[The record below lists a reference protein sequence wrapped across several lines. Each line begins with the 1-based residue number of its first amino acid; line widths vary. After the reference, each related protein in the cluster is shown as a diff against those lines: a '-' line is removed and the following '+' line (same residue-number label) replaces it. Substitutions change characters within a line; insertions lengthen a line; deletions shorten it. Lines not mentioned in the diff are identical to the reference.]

1 MSDNIVAQKRLMER
15 LHKAGT
21 IKSTQLTK
29 SSLFKEKDEIPT
41 AVPMVNV
48 ALSGRLD
55 GGLTSGLTVLAGP
68 SKHFKTAFGL
78 LMMKAYMDKY
88 PEAICLFYDSEFGT
102 PEHYFSSLNIETD
115 RVIHIPI
122 KNVEELKFD
131 LVKQLEEIETED
143 KVYVL
148 VESIGNLASKKED
161 DDARDEK
168 SVADM
173 TRAKQLKSLFR
184 MVTPYLAMKD
194 VPLVAVNHTYQTQ
207 EMFSKAVVSGG
218 TGVYY
223 SADNIWIIGR
233 QQDKKGTEIQG
244 YHFIINVEKSRF
256 VKEKS
261 KVPIS
266 VTWEGGIKK
275 WSGLLDVALEGGFV
289 VKPTM
294 GWYSKVNME
303 TMEPEAEKV
312 RASDT
317 DTKDFWCGLIDHPKF
332 TKYVEDTYAMGGE
345 GLLQAEDPEPMP
357 VEALIQKKVE
367 DE

>member
-1 MSDNIVAQKRLMER
+1 MSDSIVAQKRLMER
-15 LHKAGT
+15 LHKAGS

-29 SSLFKEKDEIPT
+29 SSLFTEKDVIPT

-55 GGLTSGLTVLAGP
+55 GGLTPGLTVLAGP

-88 PEAICLFYDSEFGT
+88 PDAICLFYDSEFGT
-102 PEHYFSSLNIETD
+102 PEHYFSSLKIDTD
-115 RVIHIPI
+115 RVMHIPI

-131 LVKQLEEIETED
+131 LVKQLEEIAVED
-143 KVYVL
+143 KVYVMID
-148 VESIGNLASKKED
+148 SIGNLASKKEV

-184 MVTPYLAMKD
+184 MVTPYLAMND

-233 QQDKKGTEIQG
+233 QQEKKGTEIEG
-244 YHFIINVEKSRF
+244 YNFIINVEKSRF

-261 KVPIS
+261 KIPIS

-275 WSGLLDVALEGGFV
+275 WSGLLDVALEGEFV

-294 GWYSKVNME
+294 GWYSKVDME
-303 TMEPEAEKV
+303 TGVVEENKV
-312 RASDT
+312 RAAVT
-317 DTKDFWCGLIDHPKF
+317 DTKEFWDGIIDHPKF
-332 TKYVEDTYAMGGE
+332 TKYVEEKYAMGSR
-345 GLLQAEDPEPMP
+345 LLQSIDA
-357 VEALIQKKVE
+357 

>member
-1 MSDNIVAQKRLMER
+1 MID
-15 LHKAGT
+15 
-21 IKSTQLTK
+21 
-29 SSLFKEKDEIPT
+29 
-41 AVPMVNV
+41 
-48 ALSGRLD
+48 
-55 GGLTSGLTVLAGP
+55 
-68 SKHFKTAFGL
+68 
-78 LMMKAYMDKY
+78 
-88 PEAICLFYDSEFGT
+88 
-102 PEHYFSSLNIETD
+102 
-115 RVIHIPI
+115 
-122 KNVEELKFD
+122 
-131 LVKQLEEIETED
+131 
-143 KVYVL
+143 
-148 VESIGNLASKKED
+148 SIGNLASKKEL

-233 QQDKKGTEIQG
+233 QQEKKGTEIEG
-244 YHFIINVEKSRF
+244 YNFIINVEKSRF

-261 KVPIS
+261 KIPIS

-275 WSGLLDVALEGGFV
+275 WSGLLDVALEGEFV

-303 TMEPEAEKV
+303 TGVAEENKV
-312 RASDT
+312 RAVAT
-317 DTKDFWCGLIDHPKF
+317 ETKEFWDGIIDHPKF
-332 TKYVEDTYAMGGE
+332 TKYVEEKYAMGSR
-345 GLLQAEDPEPMP
+345 LLQSIDA
-357 VEALIQKKVE
+357 

>member
-15 LHKAGT
+15 LHKAGS

-29 SSLFKEKDEIPT
+29 SSLFKEKDVIPT

-48 ALSGRLD
+48 ALSGKLD

-88 PEAICLFYDSEFGT
+88 PGAICLFYDSEFGT
-102 PEHYFSSLNIETD
+102 PEHYFSSLNIDTD
-115 RVIHIPI
+115 RVMHIPI

-131 LVKQLEEIETED
+131 LVKQLEEIAVED
-143 KVYVL
+143 KVYVMID
-148 VESIGNLASKKED
+148 SIGNLASKKEV

-184 MVTPYLAMKD
+184 MITPYLAMND

-233 QQDKKGTEIQG
+233 QQEKKGTEIEG

-261 KVPIS
+261 KIPIS

-275 WSGLLDVALEGGFV
+275 WSGLLDVALEGEFV

-294 GWYSKVNME
+294 GWYSKVDME
-303 TMEPEAEKV
+303 TGIAEENKV
-312 RASDT
+312 RAAVT
-317 DTKDFWCGLIDHPKF
+317 ETKEFWDGIIEHPKF
-332 TKYVEDTYAMGGE
+332 TKYVEEKYAMGSR
-345 GLLQAEDPEPMP
+345 LLQSIDA
-357 VEALIQKKVE
+357 

>member
-1 MSDNIVAQKRLMER
+1 MSDSIVAQKRLMDR
-15 LHKAGT
+15 LHKAGS

-29 SSLFKEKDEIPT
+29 SSLFTEKDVIPT

-55 GGLTSGLTVLAGP
+55 GGLTNGLTVLAGP

-88 PEAICLFYDSEFGT
+88 PGAICLFYDSEFGT
-102 PEHYFSSLNIETD
+102 PEHYFSSLKIDTD

-131 LVKQLEEIETED
+131 LVKQLEEIGTED
-143 KVYVL
+143 RVYVMID
-148 VESIGNLASKKED
+148 SIGNLASKKEL

-184 MVTPYLAMKD
+184 MITPYLAMKD

-233 QQDKKGTEIQG
+233 QQEKKGTEIEG
-244 YHFIINVEKSRF
+244 YNFIINVEKSRF

-261 KVPIS
+261 KIPIS

-275 WSGLLDVALEGGFV
+275 WSGLLDVALEGEFV

-294 GWYSKVNME
+294 GWYSKVDME
-303 TMEPEAEKV
+303 TGVVEENKV
-312 RASDT
+312 RAAVT
-317 DTKDFWCGLIDHPKF
+317 ETKEFWDGIIDHPKF
-332 TKYVEDTYAMGGE
+332 TKYVEEKYSMGSR
-345 GLLQAEDPEPMP
+345 LLQSIDA
-357 VEALIQKKVE
+357 

>member
-1 MSDNIVAQKRLMER
+1 MSDSIVAQKRLMDR
-15 LHKAGT
+15 LHKAGS

-29 SSLFKEKDEIPT
+29 SSLFKEKDEIST

-48 ALSGRLD
+48 ALSGRLN
-55 GGLTSGLTVLAGP
+55 GGLTNGLTVLAGP

-88 PEAICLFYDSEFGT
+88 PDAICLFYDSEFGT
-102 PEHYFSSLNIETD
+102 PEHYFSSLKIDTD
-115 RVIHIPI
+115 RVVHIPI

-131 LVKQLEEIETED
+131 LVKQLEEITIED
-143 KVYVL
+143 KVYVMID
-148 VESIGNLASKKED
+148 SIGNLASKKEV

-184 MVTPYLAMKD
+184 MITPYLAMKD

-233 QQDKKGTEIQG
+233 QQEKKGTEIEG
-244 YHFIINVEKSRF
+244 YNFIINVEKSRF

-261 KVPIS
+261 KIPIS

-275 WSGLLDVALEGGFV
+275 WSGLLDVALEGEFV

-294 GWYSKVNME
+294 GWYSKVDME
-303 TMEPEAEKV
+303 TGIAEESKV
-312 RASDT
+312 RSAAT
-317 DTKDFWCGLIDHPKF
+317 ETKEFWDGIIDHPKF
-332 TKYVEDTYAMGGE
+332 TKYVEEKYAMGSR
-345 GLLQAEDPEPMP
+345 LLQSIDA
-357 VEALIQKKVE
+357 

>member
-1 MSDNIVAQKRLMER
+1 MSDSIVAQKRLMER
-15 LHKAGT
+15 LHKAGS

-48 ALSGRLD
+48 ALSGKLN

-88 PEAICLFYDSEFGT
+88 PDAICLFYDSEFGT
-102 PEHYFSSLNIETD
+102 PEHYFSSLKIDTD
-115 RVIHIPI
+115 RVMHIPI

-131 LVKQLEEIETED
+131 LVKQLEEIAVED
-143 KVYVL
+143 KVYVMID
-148 VESIGNLASKKED
+148 SIGNLASKKEV

-184 MVTPYLAMKD
+184 MVTPYLAMND

-233 QQDKKGTEIQG
+233 QQEKKGTEIEG

-261 KVPIS
+261 KIPIS

-275 WSGLLDVALEGGFV
+275 WSGLLDVALEGEFV

-294 GWYSKVNME
+294 GWYSKVDME
-303 TMEPEAEKV
+303 TGEAKEEKV
-312 RASDT
+312 RAAVT
-317 DTKDFWCGLIDHPKF
+317 ETKEFWDGIIDHPKF
-332 TKYVEDTYAMGGE
+332 TKYVEEKYSMGS
-345 GLLQAEDPEPMP
+345 GLLQSIDANE
-357 VEALIQKKVE
+357 
-367 DE
+367 

>member
-1 MSDNIVAQKRLMER
+1 MSDSIVAQKRLMER
-15 LHKAGT
+15 LHKAGS

-29 SSLFKEKDEIPT
+29 SSLFKEKEVIPT

-48 ALSGRLD
+48 ALSGKLD

-78 LMMKAYMDKY
+78 LLMKAYLNKY
-88 PEAICLFYDSEFGT
+88 PDAICLFYDSEFGT
-102 PEHYFSSLNIETD
+102 PEHYFSSLNIDTD
-115 RVIHIPI
+115 RVVHIPI

-131 LVKQLEEIETED
+131 LVKQLEEIGIED
-143 KVYVL
+143 KVYVMID
-148 VESIGNLASKKED
+148 SIGNLASKKEL

-233 QQDKKGTEIQG
+233 QQEKKGTEIEG
-244 YHFIINVEKSRF
+244 YNFIINVEKSRF

-261 KVPIS
+261 KIPIS

-275 WSGLLDVALEGGFV
+275 WSGLLDVALEGEFV

-303 TMEPEAEKV
+303 TGVAEENKV
-312 RASDT
+312 RAAAT
-317 DTKDFWCGLIDHPKF
+317 ETKEFWDGIIDHPKF
-332 TKYVEDTYAMGGE
+332 TKYVEEKYAMGSR
-345 GLLQAEDPEPMP
+345 LLQSIDA
-357 VEALIQKKVE
+357 

>member
-1 MSDNIVAQKRLMER
+1 MSDSIVAQKKLMDR
-15 LHKAGT
+15 LHKAGS

-29 SSLFKEKDEIPT
+29 SSLFTEKDVIPT

-55 GGLTSGLTVLAGP
+55 GGLTNGLTVLAGP

-102 PEHYFSSLNIETD
+102 PEHYFSSLKIDTD

-131 LVKQLEEIETED
+131 LVKQLEEIGTED
-143 KVYVL
+143 RVYVMID
-148 VESIGNLASKKED
+148 SIGNLASKKEL

-184 MVTPYLAMKD
+184 MITPYLAMKD

-233 QQDKKGTEIQG
+233 QQEKKGTEIEG
-244 YHFIINVEKSRF
+244 YNFIINVEKSRF

-261 KVPIS
+261 KIPIS

-275 WSGLLDVALEGGFV
+275 WSGLLDVALEGEFV

-303 TMEPEAEKV
+303 TGVVEENKV
-312 RASDT
+312 RAAVT
-317 DTKDFWCGLIDHPKF
+317 DTKEFWEGIIDHPKF
-332 TKYVEDTYAMGGE
+332 TKYVEEKYAMGSR
-345 GLLQAEDPEPMP
+345 LLQSIDA
-357 VEALIQKKVE
+357 

>member
-1 MSDNIVAQKRLMER
+1 MSDSIVAQKRLMER
-15 LHKAGT
+15 LHKAGS

-29 SSLFKEKDEIPT
+29 SSLFTEKDVIPT

-55 GGLTSGLTVLAGP
+55 GGLTNGLTVLAGP

-88 PEAICLFYDSEFGT
+88 PDAICLFYDSEFGT
-102 PEHYFSSLNIETD
+102 PEHYFSSLKIDTD
-115 RVIHIPI
+115 RVMHIPI

-131 LVKQLEEIETED
+131 LVKQLEEIAVED
-143 KVYVL
+143 KVYVMID
-148 VESIGNLASKKED
+148 SIGNLASKKEV

-184 MVTPYLAMKD
+184 MVTPYLAMND

-233 QQDKKGTEIQG
+233 QQEKKGTEIEG
-244 YHFIINVEKSRF
+244 YNFIINVEKSRF

-261 KVPIS
+261 KIPIS

-275 WSGLLDVALEGGFV
+275 WSGLLDVALEGEFV

-294 GWYSKVNME
+294 GWYSKVDME
-303 TMEPEAEKV
+303 TGVVEENKV
-312 RASDT
+312 RAAVT
-317 DTKDFWCGLIDHPKF
+317 ETKEFWDGIIDHPKF
-332 TKYVEDTYAMGGE
+332 TKYVEEKYSMGS
-345 GLLQAEDPEPMP
+345 GLLQSIDA
-357 VEALIQKKVE
+357 

>member
-1 MSDNIVAQKRLMER
+1 MSDSIVAQKRLMDR
-15 LHKAGT
+15 LHKAGS

-29 SSLFKEKDEIPT
+29 SSLFTEKDVIPT

-55 GGLTSGLTVLAGP
+55 GGLTNGLTVLAGP

-88 PEAICLFYDSEFGT
+88 PDAICLFYDSEFGT
-102 PEHYFSSLNIETD
+102 PEHYFSSLKIDTD

-131 LVKQLEEIETED
+131 LVKQLEEIGTED
-143 KVYVL
+143 RVYVMID
-148 VESIGNLASKKED
+148 SIGNLASKKEL

-184 MVTPYLAMKD
+184 MITPYLAMKD

-233 QQDKKGTEIQG
+233 QQEKKGTEIEG
-244 YHFIINVEKSRF
+244 YNFIINVEKSRF

-261 KVPIS
+261 KIPIS

-275 WSGLLDVALEGGFV
+275 WSGLLDVALEGEFV

-294 GWYSKVNME
+294 GWYSKVDME
-303 TMEPEAEKV
+303 TGIAEESKV
-312 RASDT
+312 RSAAT
-317 DTKDFWCGLIDHPKF
+317 ETKEFWDGIIDHPKF
-332 TKYVEDTYAMGGE
+332 TKYVEEKYSMGSR
-345 GLLQAEDPEPMP
+345 LLQSIDA
-357 VEALIQKKVE
+357 

>member
-1 MSDNIVAQKRLMER
+1 MSDSIVAQKRLMER
-15 LHKAGT
+15 LHKAGS

-48 ALSGRLD
+48 ALSGKLN

-88 PEAICLFYDSEFGT
+88 PDAICLFYDSEFGT
-102 PEHYFSSLNIETD
+102 PEHYFSSLKIDTD
-115 RVIHIPI
+115 RVMHIPI

-131 LVKQLEEIETED
+131 LVKQLEEIAVED
-143 KVYVL
+143 KVYVMID
-148 VESIGNLASKKED
+148 SIGNLASKKEV

-184 MVTPYLAMKD
+184 MVTPYLSMND

-233 QQDKKGTEIQG
+233 QQEKKGTEIEG
-244 YHFIINVEKSRF
+244 YNFIINVEKSRF

-261 KVPIS
+261 KIPIS

-275 WSGLLDVALEGGFV
+275 WSGLLDVALEGEFV

-303 TMEPEAEKV
+303 TGVAEENKV
-312 RASDT
+312 RAAAT
-317 DTKDFWCGLIDHPKF
+317 ETKEFWDGIIDHPKF
-332 TKYVEDTYAMGGE
+332 TKYVEEKYAMGSK
-345 GLLQAEDPEPMP
+345 LLQSIDA
-357 VEALIQKKVE
+357 